1 MDYKIISADVHIT
14 EPPDIWKNHL
24 PEKYQEHAPKLVK
37 DHEGGDAWLYAGS
50 SNPDPIGLTTTP
62 GKKFEDF
69 RWHGVSYD
77 DPDVRPGCFNG
88 KARLED
94 MDIDGIDAEVIF
106 PPQRTIGHWL
116 GNADDEL
123 VHAGVDAYNEFAFDE
138 FAVDPKRQIPMYQLP
153 STGVDSAVK
162 YLEKAQKKGAKGVVI
177 GCWPSG
183 KETLSDEDDKF
194 WAALSESGLPLT
206 IHINV
211 IGRETRMKA
220 QVAGST
226 ATQGVKKGAPNA
238 NQRAIGGMA
247 GVFAMVP
254 PTLGNMI
261 FQGVF
266 DRFPDL
272 KVILIETGV
281 GWIPH
286 FLEQLDDRY
295 WRNRGW
301 GEINIKEPPSY
312 YWYKNFAATFI
323 MDVIGLQ
330 IRHAV
335 GVDNM
340 MWSTDYP
347 HHGCD
352 WPYSRKVINETFVGI
367 GPSEREKILAGNAV
381 RLWNLDK

>member
-1 MDYKIISADVHIT
+1 M
-14 EPPDIWKNHL
+14 
-24 PEKYQEHAPKLVK
+24 K

-50 SNPDPIGLTTTP
+50 ANPDPIGLTTTP
-62 GKKFEDF
+62 GKRFEDF

-94 MDIDGIDAEVIF
+94 MDIDGIDAEIIF

-116 GNADDEL
+116 GNADYEL

-138 FAVDPKRQIPMYQLP
+138 FAVDPKRQIPMFQLP
-153 STGVDSAVK
+153 STGVDNAIR
-162 YLEKAQKKGAKGVVI
+162 YLEKAKEKGAKGVVI

-183 KETLSDEDDKF
+183 KENLSDEDDKF
-194 WAALSESGLPLT
+194 WAALVESGLPLT

-211 IGRETRMKA
+211 IGRESRMKA
-220 QVAGST
+220 QKAGST

-261 FQGVF
+261 FQGIF

-286 FLEQLDDRY
+286 FMEQLDDRY

-301 GEINIKEPPSY
+301 GEINIKEAPSY
-312 YWYKNFAATFI
+312 YWHQNFAATFI

-335 GVDNM
+335 GVENM

-352 WPYSRKVINETFVGI
+352 WPYSRKVIDETFVGI
-367 GPSEREKILAGNAV
+367 DPTEREKILAGNAV
-381 RLWNLDK
+381 RLWKLDQ

>member
-1 MDYKIISADVHIT
+1 
-14 EPPDIWKNHL
+14 
-24 PEKYQEHAPKLVK
+24 
-37 DHEGGDAWLYAGS
+37 
-50 SNPDPIGLTTTP
+50 
-62 GKKFEDF
+62 
-69 RWHGVSYD
+69 
-77 DPDVRPGCFNG
+77 
-88 KARLED
+88 
-94 MDIDGIDAEVIF
+94 
-106 PPQRTIGHWL
+106 
-116 GNADDEL
+116 
-123 VHAGVDAYNEFAFDE
+123 
-138 FAVDPKRQIPMYQLP
+138 
-153 STGVDSAVK
+153 
-162 YLEKAQKKGAKGVVI
+162 
-177 GCWPSG
+177 
-183 KETLSDEDDKF
+183 
-194 WAALSESGLPLT
+194 
-206 IHINV
+206 
-211 IGRETRMKA
+211 
-220 QVAGST
+220 
-226 ATQGVKKGAPNA
+226 
-238 NQRAIGGMA
+238 
-247 GVFAMVP
+247 MVP

-335 GVDNM
+335 GVENM

-367 GPSEREKILAGNAV
+367 DPTERQKILAGNAV

>member
-24 PEKYQEHAPKLVK
+24 PQKYQEHAPKLVK
-37 DHEGGDAWLYAGS
+37 DHEGGDAY
-50 SNPDPIGLTTTP
+50 
-62 GKKFEDF
+62 
-69 RWHGVSYD
+69 
-77 DPDVRPGCFNG
+77 NG
-88 KARLED
+88 
-94 MDIDGIDAEVIF
+94 
-106 PPQRTIGHWL
+106 
-116 GNADDEL
+116 
-123 VHAGVDAYNEFAFDE
+123 FAFDE
-138 FAVDPKRQIPMYQLP
+138 FAVDSKRQIPMYQIP
-153 STGVDSAVK
+153 STGVDNAVR
-162 YLEKAQKKGAKGVVI
+162 YLEKAKEKGAKGVVI

-183 KETLSDEDDKF
+183 KEILSEEDDKF
-194 WAALSESGLPLT
+194 WAALVESGLPLT

-211 IGRETRMKA
+211 IGRESRMKA
-220 QVAGST
+220 QQAGST
-226 ATQGVKKGAPNA
+226 ATQGVKKAAPNA

-272 KVILIETGV
+272 KVVLIETGV

-301 GEINIKEPPSY
+301 GEIHIKEPPSY

-335 GVDNM
+335 GVENM

-352 WPYSRKVINETFVGI
+352 
-367 GPSEREKILAGNAV
+367 
-381 RLWNLDK
+381 